1 MLLAAAAA
9 ADGDAGFLELVQALP
24 RLLLLLLLMVM
35 MRRLEMMGLLGMKSE
50 MMPVAKERN
59 LDHSGPV
66 RARLAP
72 QPLALGRF
80 RAAVRTP
87 LLSAHL
93 WGAGAFICGLH
104 LSVHPRWEG

>member
-1 MLLAAAAA
+1 MLLAAAA
-9 ADGDAGFLELVQALP
+9 ADGDAGLLEMARALP
-24 RLLLLLLLMVM
+24 RRLLLMVM

-72 QPLALGRF
+72 QPLALERF
-80 RAAVRTP
+80 RATVRTP

-93 WGAGAFICGLH
+93 WGARAFICGLH